1 MRDAG
6 DGIFVDNIVYN
17 VFKVCPA
24 MNVSTLRQ
32 IAYERLQHMIASG
45 EILPDQPLPEVA
57 LAKALGMSR
66 TPVREALRQM
76 EMDGVL
82 DYAPHFGAVV
92 RKIGHD
98 ELAEMYSVRE
108 ALESLAAAEAASRIG
123 PAELEQLAACHGKMC
138 ELSRQ
143 ASVSARGVLEG
154 EPLRDFIAADM
165 EFHRIVVEASGNRL
179 MMKILGTTRLLQQ
192 IFKLTNWVY
201 DERALAEANR
211 FHEKILKSLEAH
223 DAKAAR
229 RWTANAMRVSKR
241 NALSHCEESQGEVER
256 NRARSITSVTRSRRT
271 APDS

>member
-1 MRDAG
+1 
-6 DGIFVDNIVYN
+6 
-17 VFKVCPA
+17 
-24 MNVSTLRQ
+24 MNVATLRQ

-45 EILPDQPLPEVA
+45 EILPDQPLPEVT
-57 LAKALGMSR
+57 LAKSLGMSR

-76 EMDGVL
+76 EMDGIL

-108 ALESLAAAEAASRIG
+108 ALESLAAAEAAARIG
-123 PAELEQLAACHGKMC
+123 PAELEQLAACHDQMC
-138 ELSRQ
+138 ELSSQ
-143 ASVSARGVLEG
+143 VSLSPRGVLEG
-154 EPLRDFIAADM
+154 EPLRDFITVDM

-192 IFKLTNWVY
+192 IFKLTHWVY
-201 DERALAEANR
+201 DVRALAEANR
-211 FHEKILKSLEAH
+211 FHEQILKSLEAH

-241 NALSHCEESQGEVER
+241 NALSHCVAGTEEAGR
-256 NRARSITSVTRSRRT
+256 NRTRANTSVTRRRKSAPEPEQTSRLKPRNKER
-271 APDS
+271 DE

>member
-1 MRDAG
+1 
-6 DGIFVDNIVYN
+6 
-17 VFKVCPA
+17 
-24 MNVSTLRQ
+24 MNVATLRQ

-45 EILPDQPLPEVA
+45 EIRPDQPLPEVA

-123 PAELEQLAACHGKMC
+123 PAELAQLATCHGRMC
-138 ELSRQ
+138 ELSSQ
-143 ASVSARGVLEG
+143 VSLSPRGVLEG
-154 EPLRDFIAADM
+154 EPLREFITVDM

-211 FHEKILKSLEAH
+211 FHEQILKSLEAH

-241 NALSHCEESQGEVER
+241 NALSHCAEGKGEAESSP
-256 NRARSITSVTRSRRT
+256 AKAMASVTRRRR
-271 APDS
+271 AASGS